1 MKISG
6 VVSLSA
12 PPQQVWDAIHDPGTL
27 ARTLPGCES
36 LTELGPDQYQMRVT
50 LGVAA
55 VRGTYDGTVRLHGL
69 EAPNALTLKASGA
82 GKPGT
87 VDADVDVRLTPSE
100 DGGTKVAY
108 DTDATVG
115 GAIGGVGQRMLS
127 GVTKKMAGQFFAAL
141 DAEIAGVPPE
151 QRLHAPIPA
160 AVEAGVEPG
169 VAPPATARAGEP
181 ALTGAGVA
189 TGSQPSGIRPG
200 GVGTVYAGKAPS
212 AESTRIKDFVMGTF
226 TGAGIA
232 FIGVLIGWAIGRG

>member
-12 PPQQVWDAIHDPGTL
+12 PPQQVWDAIHDPNTL

-36 LTELGPDQYQMRVT
+36 LTELGPNDYQMRVN

-55 VRGTYDGTVRLHGL
+55 VRGTYDGNVRLKDTDV
-69 EAPNALTLKASGA
+69 PNALTLKASGA

-87 VDADVDVRLTPSE
+87 VDADVDVRVAPSE
-100 DGGTKVAY
+100 DGGTKVSY
-108 DTDATVG
+108 DADATVG

-151 QRLHAPIPA
+151 ERLHAPIPA
-160 AVEAGVEPG
+160 AVEARVEPAVG
-169 VAPPATARAGEP
+169 ARVGAP
-181 ALTGAGVA
+181 ALAGAGVA
-189 TGSQPSGIRPG
+189 AGSQPSGIRPG
-200 GVGTVYAGKAPS
+200 GVGTVYAGKAPA